1 MGLKPLTFKIES
13 DEVDAIDREA
23 KAAKIPRSEY
33 LRDIVKRRNER
44 KLPRANRGERE

>member
-33 LRDIVKRRNER
+33 LRNIVLRRHVR
-44 KLPRANRGERE
+44 KLPKPNRGDGE